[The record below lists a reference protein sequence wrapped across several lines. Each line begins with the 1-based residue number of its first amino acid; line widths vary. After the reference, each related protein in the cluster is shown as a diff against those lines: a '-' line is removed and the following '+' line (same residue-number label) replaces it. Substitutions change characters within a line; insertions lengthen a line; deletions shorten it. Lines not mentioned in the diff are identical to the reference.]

1 MRRKEKKIYVME
13 RNHSAVTSALNV
25 SALFLQSKNYISAD
39 EIKELP
45 TYVTFARRL
54 RLYGILEFRSNIGII
69 YKWKNMNFKPK
80 NRD

>member
-1 MRRKEKKIYVME
+1 ME
-13 RNHSAVTSALNV
+13 RNHSVVASDLKVLP
-25 SALFLQSKNYISAD
+25 LFIKSKNFISAD

-54 RLYGILEFRSNIGII
+54 RLYGVLEFRSNIGII

-80 NRD
+80 NDN